1 METEDVQFEAKDFI
15 AIVTLNRPAKLNA
28 VTPEMAEALRQAT
41 ARINADPQIRVAIL
55 TGAGPKAFCA
65 GSDIRD
71 LDRYEMPWDF
81 RNRQDYCDAIRDVR
95 KPVIGAVNGYCLGG
109 GLELA
114 MACDLRIASE
124 NAIFGAPEIKLGW
137 VGGGGM
143 AFALAHS
150 IGPSNAAIMLLT
162 GDSIDAE
169 KAVRWGLVSEVV
181 PLSRL
186 MTRVRELASV
196 IAERPPIATQTA
208 KLNLR
213 AAYSMTREDATR
225 YERDLQTIC
234 FATEDAMEGRK
245 AFKEKRSANFKGR

>member
-1 METEDVQFEAKDFI
+1 METEDVQFEIKDLVATI
-15 AIVTLNRPAKLNA
+15 TLNRPSKLNA
-28 VTPEMAEALRQAT
+28 VTPEMAAALREAVD
-41 ARINADPQIRVAIL
+41 RVNADPGIRVVIL

-65 GSDIRD
+65 GSDIKD
-71 LDRYEMPWDF
+71 LDRYQAPWEF
-81 RNRQDYCDAIRDVR
+81 RNRQDYCDAIRDIR
-95 KPVIGAVNGYCLGG
+95 KPVACAVNGYCLGG

-124 NAIFGAPEIKLGW
+124 NAWFGAPEIKLGW

-150 IGPSNAAIMLLT
+150 IGPSNAATMLFT
-162 GDSIDAE
+162 GDPIDAR
-169 KAVRWGLVSEVV
+169 KALAWGLVSEVV
-181 PLSRL
+181 PLPEL

-196 IAERPPIATQTA
+196 IAQRPPIAAQTA

-234 FATEDAMEGRK
+234 FATEDAAEGRR
-245 AFKEKRSANFKGR
+245 AFKEKRNPNFSGK